1 MYLTQGQCNGRKHPW
16 FFIGHDSAAIRTI
29 KLVQCSTV
37 RNKVLR
43 TEGVFRVPVNPRTG
57 ITQTRKI
64 TSPTPGLDQIELG
77 VRLNDETSV

>member
-1 MYLTQGQCNGRKHPW
+1 M
-16 FFIGHDSAAIRTI
+16 
-29 KLVQCSTV
+29 QCSTV